1 MDRDDKKTIHRYWQ
15 NMIDGTHFI
24 KGVRDSTTQEAVLAS
39 NRGNYFGPGYCYWA
53 RIEELPHGTYYV
65 DGEGGH

>member
-24 KGVRDSTTQEAVLAS
+24 KGVRDSTTQEAVRTGERAGITGVAQTMPGRGIEDLAGRQ
-39 NRGNYFGPGYCYWA
+39 NGR
-53 RIEELPHGTYYV
+53 
-65 DGEGGH
+65 